1 MKIMKKLSMN
11 FKSGASHMSRSAC
24 GSRPAIV
31 RFSAAIALSSV
42 LVLGGCDSLDSL
54 LSVDAPSR
62 VVASDLNNPSAAGLL
77 VRSVANEL
85 RCAAVYY
92 AAASALTGMEW
103 ADASN
108 NSVANIWDSRN
119 HDTSG
124 YGAQYAS
131 ADCGSNYGPA
141 VYKPLSRARWI
152 ADYTLGNLAMEEWSG
167 VSGKAAYTAEVNMY
181 AGYAYT
187 YFGEAMCSV
196 AFDGGAKQTRA
207 DSWNL
212 AVQRFDA
219 AISGGSGDVQNA
231 ARVGKARALLNLG
244 KKSDAASVASSVP
257 AGFKYELQFS
267 ADASVTKNKMWQF
280 NHDNNT
286 VTVADERKDQMV
298 GGVAD
303 PRIKVSDSGVNH
315 PTTGIRVFTADKF
328 PSVDAPLE
336 MASWEEAQLI
346 MAEAEHDAGNLAGAV
361 AIINKLH
368 TNAGLPAF
376 ASSDATEIMDQIIYE
391 RSAELFLEGHHL
403 YDITRYNLPLIPAV
417 GTYSPFGDT
426 YGNDL
431 CFKLPATEFQNNDN
445 IG

>member
-1 MKIMKKLSMN
+1 MTIMKKISTN
-11 FKSGASHMSRSAC
+11 FKLGVSHMSRGAC
-24 GSRPAIV
+24 GSRPVV
-31 RFSAAIALSSV
+31 RFTAALALSSV
-42 LVLGGCDSLDSL
+42 LVLGGCDSLDTL

-62 VVASDLNNPSAAGLL
+62 VVASDLNQPSAAGLL
-77 VRSVANEL
+77 VSSVANEL
-85 RCAAVYY
+85 RCAAAWY

-108 NSVANIWDSRN
+108 NSVTNIWDSRN

-124 YGAQYAS
+124 YGAQYAN
-131 ADCGSNYGPA
+131 ADCGSSQPA
-141 VYKPLSRARWI
+141 VYKPLSRARWS
-152 ADYTLGNLAMEEWSG
+152 ADFTLGNLGEWSATD
-167 VSGKAAYTAEVNMY
+167 VPEKAAYTAEVSMY

-196 AFDGGAKQTRA
+196 AFDGGPEQTRA

-267 ADASVTKNKMWQF
+267 ADASVTKNPLWLQ
-280 NHDNNT
+280 NHDYNS
-286 VTVADERKDQMV
+286 VTIAETRKDQMV

-303 PRIKVSDSGVNH
+303 PRIAVSNSGVDH
-315 PTTGIRVFTADKF
+315 PTTGIRVWTADKF
-328 PSVDAPLE
+328 PAVNSTLE
-336 MASWEEAQLI
+336 LATWEEAQLI
-346 MAEAEHDAGNLAGAV
+346 KAEAEHAAGNLAAAV
-361 AIINKLH
+361 AIINTLH

-376 ASSDATEIMDQIIYE
+376 ASSDAQEVMDQIVYE
-391 RSAELFLEGHHL
+391 RSAEMFLEGHHL
-403 YDITRYNLPLIPAV
+403 YDITRYNIPLVPAV

-426 YGNDL
+426 FGSDL
-431 CFKLPATEFQNNDN
+431 CFKLPATEFQNNEN